1 MIIFFPLPQ
10 LLPQLS
16 AYLSLCSFSLFLEK
30 NKKRSIYVGH
40 LLLSIGLAMAC
51 AYIRT
56 VMPLKKSDLLLRRLS
71 ILLSHA
77 RIFVCVEPV
86 RVLCEHL
93 CLSTL
98 VCLENVV
105 SLKLYA

>member
-16 AYLSLCSFSLFLEK
+16 AYLSLCSFSLFSEK
-30 NKKRSIYVGH
+30 NKKHSIYVGH

-56 VMPLKKSDLLLRRLS
+56 VMPLKKRDLLRRLS